1 MRAVENKKSKPSIA
15 LIGNPNCGKTT
26 LFNALTGLSHKVG
39 NYPGVTVEKKIG
51 QMMSQHGSPIDVIDL
66 PGTYSLSPRSPDEAI
81 SRDVL
86 LGDQS
91 DMPPPDVV
99 VCVVDAS
106 NLERNLY
113 LVTQIIDLGLPV
125 LLALNMVD
133 VAEVNGMRID
143 GAKLAED
150 LGVPVVPCQAN
161 NRHGIAELRI
171 AVSKVLAEKKS
182 PKSIWQPPPIIATAL
197 CGLTTPLTAAG
208 ISNPAAHAMLLLS
221 DRYYRESADSIIPKK
236 IRDAAAESAEKIHE
250 EAGKGAS
257 DIVVEA
263 RYARIQEI
271 CDVAVS
277 RESAE
282 TGLSFSDRLDM
293 ILVHRVWGWVCFAGL
308 MLLMFLSIF
317 TFATIPMDMIDAGF
331 GALGEK
337 VSGMMPDGD
346 LRGLIVDGIIGGVGG
361 VLIFLP
367 QILILFLF
375 IGLLE
380 SSGYMARAA
389 FIMDRLMKGVGL
401 NGRSFIPMLSSYA
414 CAIPGVMAAR
424 TIENPKDRL
433 ITILVAPFMSC
444 SARLPVY
451 TVLIAALFPPDQV
464 SIWTK
469 VWIMFGLYALGT
481 GGAFFFAWIFKQTL
495 GKREKSMFLMELPPY
510 RRPVLSAVLRQMFER
525 GMIFV
530 RRAGTVILG
539 LSILLWASATYP
551 KSEGSNAEQL
561 ENSYMGSVGKVIEP
575 VVAPLGYDWKIGVGI
590 AASFAAREVFV
601 STMGVVYGVENED
614 DQGAVLEKIRA
625 ARRSDGS
632 VLYTPLVCISL
643 LVFFVYAMQCIST
656 VAVVKRETN
665 SWKWPMF
672 QLAYMS
678 GFAYLMALIVYQG
691 GRFLGYE

>member
-1 MRAVENKKSKPSIA
+1 MNLCQNIA
-15 LIGNPNCGKTT
+15 PL
-26 LFNALTGLSHKVG
+26 
-39 NYPGVTVEKKIG
+39 
-51 QMMSQHGSPIDVIDL
+51 
-66 PGTYSLSPRSPDEAI
+66 
-81 SRDVL
+81 
-86 LGDQS
+86 
-91 DMPPPDVV
+91 
-99 VCVVDAS
+99 
-106 NLERNLY
+106 
-113 LVTQIIDLGLPV
+113 
-125 LLALNMVD
+125 
-133 VAEVNGMRID
+133 
-143 GAKLAED
+143 
-150 LGVPVVPCQAN
+150 
-161 NRHGIAELRI
+161 
-171 AVSKVLAEKKS
+171 
-182 PKSIWQPPPIIATAL
+182 
-197 CGLTTPLTAAG
+197 PLTRR
-208 ISNPAAHAMLLLS
+208 AMLQRS
-221 DRYYRESADSIIPKK
+221 
-236 IRDAAAESAEKIHE
+236 
-250 EAGKGAS
+250 G
-257 DIVVEA
+257 
-263 RYARIQEI
+263 
-271 CDVAVS
+271 
-277 RESAE
+277 
-282 TGLSFSDRLDM
+282 
-293 ILVHRVWGWVCFAGL
+293 
-308 MLLMFLSIF
+308 
-317 TFATIPMDMIDAGF
+317 AGF
-331 GALGEK
+331 GALAEK

-451 TVLIAALFPPDQV
+451 TVLIAALFPPDEV
-464 SIWTK
+464 SIWSK

-481 GGAFFFAWIFKQTL
+481 GGAFLFAWIFKKTL

-539 LSILLWASATYP
+539 LSILLWAAATYP
-551 KSEGSNAEQL
+551 KSEGSKAEQL

-575 VVAPLGYDWKIGVGI
+575 VVAPLGFDWKIGVGI

-601 STMGVVYGVENED
+601 STMGVVYGVEDEED
-614 DQGAVLEKIRA
+614 EGAILEKMRT

-678 GFAYLMALIVYQG
+678 GFAYLMALVVYQG
-691 GRFLGYE
+691 GRLLGYE